1 MLFLFFFINIWKLE
15 LTMWFGSV
23 DRWIALRDDSR
34 LLDDLEH
41 LMLLRLPRSMR
52 LNKMAMHGDL
62 YYCTIQQR
70 VVRR

>member
-15 LTMWFGSV
+15 LTMLFGSV
-23 DRWIALRDDSR
+23 DRWIALRDGSR

-52 LNKMAMHGDL
+52 LNKMATHGDL
-62 YYCTIQQR
+62 YCCTIQQR
-70 VVRR
+70 VVCR